1 MINKKYYVYIWY
13 IKETNEIFYVGKGSG
28 NRYKSMKDRNSY
40 FKNIRKKYDCDY
52 KIVKCFDNEED
63 AYDFELKLGMQ
74 LKEQGQARACHI
86 LGQTNKFVS
95 NEVRKKISKTLTG
108 NVPWDKGKKLTEE
121 HKAKLRAAHLGKK
134 QSEEHKKHISEALQG
149 HAVSEETRKKMSSS
163 MTGEKNH
170 MYGKKQSQKTIDL
183 RVEKLKGH
191 HVSDDTRKKIGL
203 ANGKK
208 VAQIDIASDD
218 VIKIFDSACEAARE
232 LNLQSSKISAVCRGV
247 RNKTGGFR
255 WEYV

>member
-1 MINKKYYVYIWY
+1 MINKKYYVYVWY
-13 IKETNEIFYVGKGSG
+13 IKETNEIFYVGKGSD

-52 KIVKCFDNEED
+52 KIVKYFDDEAE
-63 AYDFELKLGMQ
+63 AYDFELELGTR
-74 LKEQGQARACHI
+74 LKEQGQARACYI

-95 NEVRKKISKTLTG
+95 NEVRKKISKTLKG

-121 HKAKLRAAHLGKK
+121 HKAKLRVAHLGKK
-134 QSEEHKKHISEALQG
+134 QSEEHKKHISEALKG
-149 HAVSEETRKKMSSS
+149 HVVTEETRKKMSSS

-170 MYGKKQSQKTIDL
+170 MYGKKQSQETIEL

-191 HVSDDTRKKIGL
+191 LVSEETRKKIGE

-208 VAQIDIASDD
+208 VAQIDIASNEI
-218 VIKIFDSACEAARE
+218 IKVYDSASEAARQ
-232 LNLQSSKISAVCRGV
+232 LHLQHSKISAVCRGA